1 MKVSSCLSSSLSI
14 ILTLA
19 LGTSVSADQDQAPPA
34 ESAVRPL
41 RFAQGVVVTP
51 TRREEPMVRVPAPV
65 TVISATEIERSTA
78 HDIPELLRT
87 HAGVQVA
94 DITGNRHSYRVD
106 LRGFGETASS
116 NTLVLVDGRR
126 VTLPDLSGTDWLQI
140 PLSRVDRIEVTRGS
154 RGSVLYGDNAT
165 AGTINIITKDG
176 ASPERSVSVRA
187 GSYSSFDV
195 ATSLHGA
202 RGDLSYAVDGGYR
215 ASDGYR
221 ANGDTEG
228 GDLGFSLTARP
239 NTRFNLTVSGG
250 FHTDRTGL
258 PGELKESALVA
269 GASRRTTFKPDE
281 FAEVDDIYVMAQP
294 SVAFT
299 NTTAAQLD
307 LSFRRRDALFF
318 SSFAGGTFD
327 GDTTVETATISPKIT
342 TSAPVGGFPNTF
354 VAGADFVRSSEDIV
368 NTTVFGG
375 AQTVGMFTLEKQNDG
390 IYLHDELFPHTR
402 LGVSGGYRYDQVE
415 YVFAPSSSPSSTSF
429 DQHLSTVGLNYNIAG
444 DSYTYAAFSRSF
456 RYPLLDELFNFFS
469 NTIDATLRPQQSD
482 SYEVGIRTAVNTV
495 TGAINYFHV
504 RSDDE
509 IFFNPTGGAFGFGAN
524 ENLDG
529 QSRRHG
535 VEVSAGGVHRD
546 VRIGGTYTYTHGT
559 ILDGVFAGRALPN
572 VARHRSTI
580 EAAVQA
586 TERIVVSMDGTYVGA
601 RLFESDYPNVFG
613 DQTSHVVVNLKL
625 RYERGRTSTF
635 LDVRNL
641 LDRQYSEYG
650 VLGGFPV
657 ERAFFPSPGIN
668 IRIGSSFR
676 F

>member
-1 MKVSSCLSSSLSI
+1 MKVSSCLSSSLCI
-14 ILTLA
+14 TLTLT
-19 LGTSVSADQDQAPPA
+19 LGTAVSSAQDQAPPA
-34 ESAVRPL
+34 DSADRPL

-51 TRREEPMVRVPAPV
+51 TRREQPMVRVPAPV
-65 TVISATEIERSTA
+65 TVITAAEIERSTA

-87 HAGVQVA
+87 HAGVHVA
-94 DITGNRHSYRVD
+94 DITGNGRSYRVD

-126 VTLPDLSGTDWLQI
+126 VTLPDLSGADWLQI
-140 PLSRVDRIEVTRGS
+140 PLSRVNRIEVTRGS

-176 ASPERSVSVRA
+176 ASPERSVSVQA
-187 GSYSSFDV
+187 GSYSSVDV

-202 RGDLSYAVDGGYR
+202 RGDLSYAVDGAYR
-215 ASDGYR
+215 TSDGYR

-228 GDLGFSLTARP
+228 GDLGLSFTATPHSRL
-239 NTRFNLTVSGG
+239 NLAVSGG

-258 PGELKESALVA
+258 PGELKESALAA
-269 GASRRTTFKPDE
+269 GTSRRTTFKPDE
-281 FAEVDDIYVMAQP
+281 FAEVDDLYIMAQP
-294 SVAFT
+294 SVAIT
-299 NTTAAQLD
+299 TTTAAQLD
-307 LSFRRRDALFF
+307 VSFRRRDALFF

-327 GDTTVETATISPKIT
+327 GDTAVRTVTISPQVT
-342 TSAPVGGFPNTF
+342 TSAQVGGFPHTF
-354 VAGADFVRSSEDIV
+354 VAGADFVRSTEDIV

-375 AQTVGMFTLEKQNDG
+375 AQTVGMFTLEKQNNG
-390 IYLHDELFPHTR
+390 IYLHDELFPHAR
-402 LGVSGGYRYDQVE
+402 VGVSGGYRYDHVE
-415 YVFAPSSSPSSTSF
+415 YAFAPSSPSSTRF
-429 DQHLSTVGLNYNIAG
+429 DQHLSTVGLNYNVMSDTYA
-444 DSYTYAAFSRSF
+444 YAAFSRSF

-469 NTIDATLRPQQSD
+469 NTIDATLRPQHSD
-482 SYEVGIRTAVNTV
+482 SYEVGVRTAADIV
-495 TGAINYFHV
+495 TAGINYFHV

-529 QSRRHG
+529 DSRRHG
-535 VEVSAGGVHRD
+535 VELSAGGVLRD
-546 VRIGGTYTYTHGT
+546 LRLAGTYTYTHGT
-559 ILDGVFAGRALPN
+559 ILDGAFAGRAVPN

-586 TERIVVSMDGTYVGA
+586 TEQIVVSMDGTYVGA
-601 RLFESDYPNVFG
+601 RLFESDYPNIFG
-613 DQTSHVVVNLKL
+613 DQASHVVVNLKV
-625 RYERGRTSTF
+625 RYEHGRTSTF
-635 LDVRNL
+635 IDIRNL

-668 IRIGSSFR
+668 IRIGSSLR